1 MSAVDV
7 RPIHE
12 IADEIAREWLNVYF
26 GAEPYLDAMQYL
38 TAIDDKFGQDDA
50 KEVIIYFLSNARNW
64 RGPVAKRVKE
74 ELKEM
79 IK

>member
-26 GAEPYLDAMQYL
+26 GAVPYLDAMQYL
-38 TAIDDKFGQDDA
+38 TAIDDKFGEDDA
-50 KEVIIYFLSNARNW
+50 KEIVIYFLSNARNW

-74 ELKEM
+74 ELKEL

>member
-26 GAEPYLDAMQYL
+26 GAVPYLDAMQYL